1 MTSTNTNKQPVFV
14 DRPLITTS
22 RITNQVVGDATNLN
36 VLGGQSP
43 VLLVDMDATL
53 STDNNSGGIIDGI
66 RIQRD
71 DTSIAANPDYVVN
84 TATSGEYIGL
94 VSGQVVHIQE
104 TGILASGAAFGVG
117 FYTYT
122 GAVVSGN
129 VNTEIPYNTAQGFS
143 FTSPN
148 DTTQPSVT
156 FVAYLVNGT
165 TVPIPGDG
173 DYRVLFAKTIPEGVQ
188 AVDCSDVMPELMAPV
203 PEGGNTA
210 GLGLATPL
218 KNRAIVLQRG
228 QRLYMGVQQ
237 RGAYNSISGY
247 IPGAHVTSQGGFY

>member
-36 VLGGQSP
+36 VLGGQAP
-43 VLLVDMDATL
+43 VLVVDMDATL

-71 DTSIAANPDYVVN
+71 DTTIGTNPDYIVN

-94 VSGQVVHIQE
+94 VSGQAVHVQE
-104 TGILASGAAFGVG
+104 TGVLSTPPGNGVG

-122 GAVVSGN
+122 GLVTSGG
-129 VNTEIPYNTAQGFS
+129 VNTAISYNIAGGFS
-143 FTSPN
+143 YTSPN

-173 DYRVLFAKTIPEGVQ
+173 DYRVLFSKTIPEGVQ

-203 PEGGNTA
+203 PETGSTA
-210 GLGLATPL
+210 GLGPATPL

-228 QRLYMGVQQ
+228 QRLYIGVQQ
-237 RGAYNSISGY
+237 RGAFSSISGY
-247 IPGAHVTSQGGFY
+247 IPGAHVTCQGGFY